1 MDDTT
6 CHITCCRCLCVSALS
21 ARKALLP
28 QRILSVL
35 APSRSLRKPS
45 AEIPVACQVA
55 PAASPLVLDPLSAS
69 TSRASSARSRQSSRQ
84 SSREVESVRSSASD
98 RESVSA
104 AVILWSQWSL
114 GCVSQRLERGSR
126 GQGARLA
133 SLRTMSMSE
142 RSRRDEAEVRSI
154 SRLWPSST
162 PADWVASCVGSVCRS
177 ASRAAPPRWRRS

>member
-1 MDDTT
+1 MHGRMHNTT
-6 CHITCCRCLCVSALS
+6 CSHMFASWLWS
-21 ARKALLP
+21 ARKGSSAAAKNP
-28 QRILSVL
+28 ERACSLSFL
-35 APSRSLRKPS
+35 AKPS
-45 AEIPVACQVA
+45 ADIPVAWQVA

-104 AVILWSQWSL
+104 AVILWSL
-114 GCVSQRLERGSR
+114 ACVSQRFEPGSR